1 MRGQAPGRAQ
11 RGGPLHGALQQDPAA
26 LPAHQHAHLHGK
38 LPRER
43 PADSAGKIS
52 GGEEGRAEQE
62 LCLRGEE
69 GGEEVRREESR
80 RRRRRLYQLFDLR
93 NFSFC

>member
-26 LPAHQHAHLHGK
+26 LPAHQHAHLHGQ

-43 PADSAGKIS
+43 PADTAGKIS
-52 GGEEGRAEQE
+52 GAKEEHSLG
-62 LCLRGEE
+62 LRGGEEE
-69 GGEEVRREESR
+69 GGGEET
-80 RRRRRLYQLFDLR
+80 
-93 NFSFC
+93 